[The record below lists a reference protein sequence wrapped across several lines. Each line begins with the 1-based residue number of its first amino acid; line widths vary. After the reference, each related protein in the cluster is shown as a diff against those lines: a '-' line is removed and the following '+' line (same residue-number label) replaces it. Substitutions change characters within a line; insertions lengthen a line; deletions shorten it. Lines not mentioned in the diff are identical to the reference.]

1 VEGLELDRRRALQEP
16 RPRGLLAYVA
26 VTPDGAV
33 VVGPVRP
40 EDTRADRGQRLA
52 VTLAA
57 ALAQAADLPPPR
69 DGRDLSLEAGRWQG
83 FLAMRVS
90 TPDGA
95 AAVELYE
102 LALAEQATALD
113 RLEPVAVVVPEG
125 TLDDTEPL
133 AAPWLWRAEVAARV
147 GGRPAGR
154 LPPELEDALT
164 GYAATREPEEAAQAT
179 ALAHDDPRPRRRV
192 VRRILRRLDGMGK
205 YGGYHTEFSHLARG
219 FAGHDRALA
228 LAAGEVLLRAG
239 LLDEKPS
246 VGQRHVFLVTARSAD
261 IRRLVD
267 SGETDD
273 PVIGAFFAA
282 DEPGTGQ
289 LQ

>member
-1 VEGLELDRRRALQEP
+1 MQGLELDRRRALQES

-26 VTPDGAV
+26 ATADGAV

-40 EDTRADRGQRLA
+40 EDTSADRGQRLA

-69 DGRDLSLEAGRWQG
+69 DGRDLSLEAGRWER
-83 FLAMRVS
+83 FLAIRVS
-90 TPDGA
+90 TADGA
-95 AAVELYE
+95 AAAELYE
-102 LALAEQATALD
+102 LALAEQATTLD
-113 RLEPVAVVVPEG
+113 RLEPVAVVVPAG

-133 AAPWLWRAEVAARV
+133 TAPWLWRAEVAARV

-154 LPPELEDALT
+154 LPAELEDALT
-164 GYAATREPEEAAQAT
+164 GYAATRESEEPAGA

-228 LAAGEVLLRAG
+228 LSAGEALLRAG

-246 VGQRHVFLVTARSAD
+246 VGQRHVFLVAARSAD

-267 SGETDD
+267 TGETDD
-273 PVIGAFFAA
+273 PVLEAFFAA
-282 DEPGTGQ
+282 DEP
-289 LQ
+289 

>member
-1 VEGLELDRRRALQEP
+1 VEGLELDRRRALQES

-26 VTPDGAV
+26 ATADGAV

-40 EDTRADRGQRLA
+40 EDTSGDRGQRLA

-69 DGRDLSLEAGRWQG
+69 DGRDLSLEAGRWKG
-83 FLAMRVS
+83 FLAIRLS
-90 TPDGA
+90 TADGA
-95 AAVELYE
+95 AAAELYE
-102 LALAEQATALD
+102 LALAEQATTLD
-113 RLEPVAVVVPEG
+113 RLEPVAVLVPAG
-125 TLDDTEPL
+125 TLDETEPL
-133 AAPWLWRAEVAARV
+133 TAPWLWRAEVAARV

-164 GYAATREPEEAAQAT
+164 GYAATREPEEPAGA

-228 LAAGEVLLRAG
+228 LSAGEALLRAG

-246 VGQRHVFLVTARSAD
+246 VGQRHVFLVAARSAD

-267 SGETDD
+267 TGETYD
-273 PVIGAFFAA
+273 PVLEAFFAA
-282 DEPGTGQ
+282 DEP
-289 LQ
+289 

>member
-1 VEGLELDRRRALQEP
+1 
-16 RPRGLLAYVA
+16 VA
-26 VTPDGAV
+26 ATPDGAV

-40 EDTRADRGQRLA
+40 EDTGADRAQRLA

-69 DGRDLSLEAGRWQG
+69 DGRDLSLEAGRWEG
-83 FLAMRVS
+83 FLAIRVS
-90 TPDGA
+90 TADGGA
-95 AAVELYE
+95 ATELYE
-102 LALAEQATALD
+102 LALAEQASALD
-113 RLEPVAVVVPEG
+113 RLGPVAAIVPAG

-133 AAPWLWRAEVAARV
+133 SAPWLWRAEVAARV

-154 LPPELEDALT
+154 LAAEIEDALT
-164 GYAATREPEEAAQAT
+164 GYSATREPEEAAGAA
-179 ALAHDDPRPRRRV
+179 ALAHEEPRPRRRV

-228 LAAGEVLLRAG
+228 LSAGEVLLRAG

-246 VGQRHVFLVTARSAD
+246 VGQRHVFLVAARSAD

-267 SGETDD
+267 TGETDD
-273 PVIGAFFAA
+273 PVLEAFFAA